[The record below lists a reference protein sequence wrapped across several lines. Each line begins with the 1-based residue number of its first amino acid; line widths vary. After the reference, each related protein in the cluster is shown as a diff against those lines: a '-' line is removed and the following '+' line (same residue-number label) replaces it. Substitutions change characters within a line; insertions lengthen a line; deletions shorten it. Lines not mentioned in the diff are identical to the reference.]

1 MQWMLTERQSLGQR
15 EAENEAIQLELTEKV
30 QIKQ

>member
-1 MQWMLTERQSLGQR
+1 MQWMLTEKQSLAQR
-15 EAENEAIQLELTEKV
+15 EAENEAIQLELTEKL

>member
-1 MQWMLTERQSLGQR
+1 MLTEKQSLAQR
-15 EAENEAIQLELTEKV
+15 EAENEAIQLELTEKL